1 MKDRKREYRV
11 FTIADW
17 EREQDYLRKRHGEGW
32 KFTGLTYPGVYHFV
46 RCQPEDVVYQLD
58 YNEEGIKHKDEYVR
72 MFQDCGWEYIQ
83 DYAGYSYFRKPVSQM
98 QGKMEEIFCDD
109 ESRLEMM
116 RRMFLG
122 RYTPLFIILVLLIL
136 PNLFLQL
143 HSKEPDARCLWCC
156 SSSCW
161 RLTAGCLPPLPAS
174 TGSSSAGPGNKHRAL
189 PEKSRNNRPW
199 FSRGG
204 CHPFVRLL
212 GGAAG
217 GERRLFQTR
226 QPQEKPGFDGIYLIC
241 PLRRRP
247 AHSHRPAG
255 FQELLRL

>member
-98 QGKMEEIFCDD
+98 QGKMEE
-109 ESRLEMM
+109 
-116 RRMFLG
+116 
-122 RYTPLFIILVLLIL
+122 
-136 PNLFLQL
+136 
-143 HSKEPDARCLWCC
+143 
-156 SSSCW
+156 
-161 RLTAGCLPPLPAS
+161 
-174 TGSSSAGPGNKHRAL
+174 SSAIT
-189 PEKSRNNRPW
+189 
-199 FSRGG
+199 SRGW
-204 CHPFVRLL
+204 
-212 GGAAG
+212 
-217 GERRLFQTR
+217 
-226 QPQEKPGFDGIYLIC
+226 K
-241 PLRRRP
+241 
-247 AHSHRPAG
+247 
-255 FQELLRL
+255 